1 MLLSLIVAMWAFV
14 PLRYAQFTGDDWH
27 YLVLLANVSSWQPIY
42 TDNLV
47 LTYLYRPVALT
58 LFAASVAAFDAN
70 PLPHYA
76 VNVLLHGLTAVVVWY
91 LVIDTSMK
99 EKRPHRQ
106 LVLSLVVF
114 ACPVAA
120 TTVFWIS
127 NRFDLCSTLFSI
139 CAIASLYRWSW
150 RRSTNNL
157 SADLTLLWLSMALG
171 CKETAFACVPALL
184 LVLCLSKGQTF
195 FSRGVVA
202 LATIVAT
209 VAWLAARR
217 LALGAWDGG
226 ASLTLTYD
234 ALVRGI
240 AHWIAG
246 FSAFT
251 VGEKWWLA
259 ACMTMT
265 IVALVAV
272 RFRIERGTT
281 AKLLAVITYATGTV
295 FLQAPIMATALDAVG
310 ETMPAVSYR
319 FYYTPVVC
327 MIVIVGLVVL
337 NQPLRHTVRLERI
350 ASWAAAC
357 VLLWS
362 AYLVHARADE
372 WSRRT
377 ASEFASFE
385 AIRPGIDEKIVRS
398 ENSPRCLIDLG
409 TLPPNAAAIPVDL
422 MYKAGRLRSDP
433 VLRCVLVSEP
443 PQSMSITVGSPCSYD
458 VTPGWRNDLAVIRP
472 AARAGTCTFFFLKR
486 E

>member
-106 LVLSLVVF
+106 IVLSLVVF

-157 SADLTLLWLSMALG
+157 SAVLTLLWLSMALG

-184 LVLCLSKGQTF
+184 LILFLSKGQTF
-195 FSRGVVA
+195 FLRGVVA
-202 LATIVAT
+202 LAT
-209 VAWLAARR
+209 
-217 LALGAWDGG
+217 
-226 ASLTLTYD
+226 
-234 ALVRGI
+234 
-240 AHWIAG
+240 
-246 FSAFT
+246 
-251 VGEKWWLA
+251 
-259 ACMTMT
+259 
-265 IVALVAV
+265 
-272 RFRIERGTT
+272 
-281 AKLLAVITYATGTV
+281 
-295 FLQAPIMATALDAVG
+295 
-310 ETMPAVSYR
+310 
-319 FYYTPVVC
+319 
-327 MIVIVGLVVL
+327 
-337 NQPLRHTVRLERI
+337 
-350 ASWAAAC
+350 
-357 VLLWS
+357 
-362 AYLVHARADE
+362 
-372 WSRRT
+372 
-377 ASEFASFE
+377 
-385 AIRPGIDEKIVRS
+385 
-398 ENSPRCLIDLG
+398 
-409 TLPPNAAAIPVDL
+409 
-422 MYKAGRLRSDP
+422 
-433 VLRCVLVSEP
+433 
-443 PQSMSITVGSPCSYD
+443 
-458 VTPGWRNDLAVIRP
+458 
-472 AARAGTCTFFFLKR
+472 
-486 E
+486 